1 MIINYVLQIIDFGWV
16 SLWTL
21 DHAHFLWRKTFV
33 RNISLFCKPTSLH
46 CEYYKP
52 GIFFFTHYVA
62 LLVESMLNCDR
73 VLDPILENGF
83 QNARDWVSFLKEI
96 GYHFS
101 KRLGIIPQRFF
112 FSTYEAKPIFTFT
125 ILQKVI
131 SCNLCFCKI
140 NSTAIVT

>member
-52 GIFFFTHYVA
+52 GIFFLHIMWLCWLNPCLIVIEFWIQSWRMV
-62 LLVESMLNCDR
+62 SKML
-73 VLDPILENGF
+73 
-83 QNARDWVSFLKEI
+83 EI
-96 GYHFS
+96 GYHFL
-101 KRLGIIPQRFF
+101 KRMGIISQRDWGSFLKDFF
-112 FSTYEAKPIFTFT
+112 FQHMKQNQFS
-125 ILQKVI
+125 L
-131 SCNLCFCKI
+131 LLFCKKLYRVI
-140 NSTAIVT
+140 CVSAK